1 MHEPVKSPKAAERL
15 LSVEAMR
22 RVDAAAIAAGTPGL
36 TLMQAAGAAVAG
48 RARALAPEGGRVL
61 VLCGPGN
68 NGGDGFIAAR
78 ILAERGYIVRLS
90 LLGARE
96 RLRGDAAEAARRW
109 ESDIGASA
117 ADLDRYD
124 LIVDGLFGAGLDRP
138 LAGEAA
144 AWVEA
149 VNQANGFVLSIDVPS
164 GLMAADGRSDGA
176 VIQADR
182 TVTFFRLK
190 PGHLLLPGR
199 ERCGTIELAPIG
211 IPAEAVFSRHT
222 PRLWSNHPELWR
234 DRWPVHGLSSHKFE
248 RGAVAVLA
256 GGLEGVGAPRLAARA
271 AMRIGAG
278 LATILCRPKA
288 LPAHAARGPDAL
300 MQRAIATSDELARYF
315 SERRL
320 GTILAG
326 PALGLDEIATVSLET
341 VLGQDV
347 PLVLDA
353 DALTVIARRPEGAAS
368 SLAGRRAATV
378 LTPHEGEF
386 RRLFGSQPGIADEP
400 SKIAR
405 ARAAAELT
413 GGVVVYK
420 GADTVI
426 AAPDGRAVI
435 NTTGS
440 AALATAGAGDVLGG
454 VIAGLLAQGMPAFDA
469 ACAAVWLHGT
479 AGGQSAVGLLADDLP
494 ELIREVA
501 ALVPQTKKARP
512 EGRASNQIS

>member
-1 MHEPVKSPKAAERL
+1 MNWHQHALLTPAEMAEADQIA
-15 LSVEAMR
+15 VESGVR
-22 RVDAAAIAAGTPGL
+22 SFV
-36 TLMQAAGAAVAG
+36 LMERAG
-48 RARALAPEGGRVL
+48 RAVADAACRMVSCPARIL

-68 NGGDGFIAAR
+68 NGGDGFVAAR

-117 ADLDRYD
+117 AGLDRYD
-124 LIVDGLFGAGLDRP
+124 LIVDCLFGAGLDRP

-149 VNQANGFVLSIDVPS
+149 VNQANGLILSIDVPS
-164 GLMAADGRSDGA
+164 GLMGADGRSDGP

-199 ERCGTIELAPIG
+199 ERCGTVKLAQIG

-234 DRWPVHGLSSHKFE
+234 HRWPVHGLSSHKFE

-278 LATILCRPKA
+278 LATILCRPEA

-326 PALGLDEIATVSLET
+326 PALGLDEIATVAVET

-353 DALTVIARRPEGAAS
+353 DALTVIARRPEGAVAS
-368 SLAGRRAATV
+368 LTGRRTATV

-413 GGVVVYK
+413 GCVIVYK

-454 VIAGLLAQGMPAFDA
+454 VIAGLLAQGMPAFEA

-512 EGRASNQIS
+512 EGRASKQIS